1 MTGIILGITLI
12 MLLCVLAEKFSDR
25 LGMPA
30 LILFMFIGML
40 FGSDGIFKVPFENFE
55 LAERIC
61 SVAFVF
67 IMFYGGFNTK
77 WEAAKSI
84 AGKAVT
90 LSTAGVFITAGITA
104 LLCNVVL
111 KFSFEESF
119 LIGAVLSSTDAA
131 SVFAILRKKKLNLK
145 DGTASLLEV
154 ESGSNDPISY
164 LLTIAGFGD
173 YLQCF
178 YIHRMYDEAIVII
191 QVKISAITIPT
202 VPFIPLCKTIAS
214 VFYTLIFPFTGKF
227 FQGSLHHC

>member
-30 LILFMFIGML
+30 LILFMFIGMI

-104 LLCNVVL
+104 LLCNVFL

-164 LLTIAGFGD
+164 LLTIIAIGIMTNGKSGNIAAVIAMQIIFGV
-173 YLQCF
+173 LVGLVLAKLC
-178 YIHRMYDEAIVII
+178 V
-191 QVKISAITIPT
+191 
-202 VPFIPLCKTIAS
+202 FIMAKTS
-214 VFYTLIFPFTGKF
+214 TTNNK
-227 FQGSLHHC
+227 